1 MHELKERELYAAI
14 EYARNIN
21 ENDGR
26 SILEKFHAEQ
36 PALAQ
41 AVFNIFPALI
51 AEQNQE
57 MANMF
62 MELSFDTLCVYQ
74 HAFGNAPPQTKEWLE
89 RQAALMDAEFQ
100 ALIPENKMNPKIIS
114 KLKNRFSERAFNE
127 NIQMGL
133 IKVLNESI
141 DDYASEN
148 SSRVPFIKFTQTMIF
163 TVNRLFSNLYSQT
176 DRK

>member
-1 MHELKERELYAAI
+1 MHELNNQELYKAI
-14 EYARNIN
+14 EYARNID
-21 ENDGR
+21 ETAGQD
-26 SILEKFHAEQ
+26 ILTNFHVEQ

-41 AVFNIFPALI
+41 AIFTIFPSLI

-62 MELSFDTLCVYQ
+62 MELCFDTLCVYQ
-74 HAFGNAPPQTKEWLE
+74 HAFGNAPQQTEEWLE

-100 ALIPENKMNPKIIS
+100 ALIPENKMNRKIRE
-114 KLKNRFSERAFNE
+114 KLKNRFSKRSFNE
-127 NIQMGL
+127 NTQMGL

-148 SSRVPFIKFTQTMIF
+148 PSRVPFIKFTQTMIF
-163 TVNRLFSNLYSQT
+163 AVVRLFSSLYAQVDT
-176 DRK
+176 K